1 MTVTPDAPLLIVV
14 DTNVWLDL
22 YLPHRAGREDARHFV
37 ERAIACGASLLFTI
51 QTANDV
57 FARVSINAKR
67 WVREGK
73 GEIDENYARAIKG
86 LAWDC
91 VASMRELGTAV
102 GADDSDLWLAQKYRK
117 LHDDFEDDLI
127 LAACTR
133 VSADYL
139 VTNDAKLL
147 RHAPVAALT
156 PSDVCVLLAP

>member
-1 MTVTPDAPLLIVV
+1 MTTVSDSPLLIVV

-73 GEIDENYARAIKG
+73 GEIDESYARAIKG

-102 GADDSDLWLAQKYRK
+102 GADDSDLWLAQKYRG

-139 VTNDAKLL
+139 VTNDVKLL
-147 RHAPVAALT
+147 RHAPVVALT
-156 PSDVCVLLAP
+156 PSDICILLAP

>member
-1 MTVTPDAPLLIVV
+1 MTAASDASPLIVV

-22 YLPHRAGREDARHFV
+22 FLPNRAGRDDARRFV
-37 ERAIACGASLLFTI
+37 ERAIRCGASLLYTV

-67 WVREGK
+67 WVRESK
-73 GEIDENYARAIKG
+73 GAVDEDYARAIKG

-91 VASMRELGTAV
+91 VASMRNLGTAV
-102 GADDSDLWLAQKYRK
+102 GADDSDLWLAQKYRG

-139 VTNDAKLL
+139 VTNDVKLL

-156 PSDVCVLLAP
+156 PSDICILLAP

>member
-1 MTVTPDAPLLIVV
+1 MMAASDVPLLIVV
-14 DTNVWLDL
+14 ATNVWLDL

-51 QTANDV
+51 QTTNDV

-73 GEIDENYARAIKG
+73 GEIDESYARAIKG

-102 GADDSDLWLAQKYRK
+102 GADDSDLWLAQKYRG

-156 PSDVCVLLAP
+156 PADACVILAP

>member
-1 MTVTPDAPLLIVV
+1 MTTVSDSPLLIVV

-73 GEIDENYARAIKG
+73 GEIDESYARAIKG

-102 GADDSDLWLAQKYRK
+102 GADDSDLWLAQKYRE

>member
-1 MTVTPDAPLLIVV
+1 MTAASDASPLIVV

-22 YLPHRAGREDARHFV
+22 FLPNRAGRDDARRFV
-37 ERAIACGASLLFTI
+37 ERAIRCGASLLYTV

-67 WVREGK
+67 WVRESK
-73 GEIDENYARAIKG
+73 GEIDENYAMAIKG

-91 VASMRELGTAV
+91 VASMRNLGTAV
-102 GADDSDLWLAQKYRK
+102 GADDSDLWLAQKYRG

-139 VTNDAKLL
+139 VTNDVKLL

-156 PSDVCVLLAP
+156 PSDICILLAP

>member
-1 MTVTPDAPLLIVV
+1 MTAASDASPLIVV
-14 DTNVWLDL
+14 DTDVWLDL
-22 YLPHRAGREDARHFV
+22 YLPNRAGRDDARRFV
-37 ERAIACGASLLFTI
+37 ERAIACGASLLYTV

-102 GADDSDLWLAQKYRK
+102 GADDSDLWLAQKYRE

-156 PSDVCVLLAP
+156 PADVCVLLAP